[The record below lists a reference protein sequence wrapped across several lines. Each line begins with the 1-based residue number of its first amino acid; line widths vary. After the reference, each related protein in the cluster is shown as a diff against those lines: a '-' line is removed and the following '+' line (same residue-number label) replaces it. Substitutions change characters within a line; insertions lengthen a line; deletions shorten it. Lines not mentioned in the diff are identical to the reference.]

1 MLGTAPHQYA
11 AQFLLPHHHTGGLI
25 PTQTEGGICGRII
38 NQSLAGQETVE
49 TMLTMLLVTMVAM
62 VGMLTVLWL
71 CLP

>member
-25 PTQTEGGICGRII
+25 STQTEGGICVRII
-38 NQSLAGQETVE
+38 NQSLAGQET
-49 TMLTMLLVTMVAM
+49 MLTMLLVAMVAM

-71 CLP
+71 GLP